1 MTNLTDK
8 WKKGELPNGWYWVE
22 GSRAEGIYAYTAE
35 YLNNMYRPR
44 NGEKIIEQVP
54 SYDEWQAKQ
63 EENTKLKELL
73 KEVQS
78 KIRYSSPRGIET
90 FADLDDTLLG
100 KINQVLG
107 KE

>member
-1 MTNLTDK
+1 MTNLTQYEK
-8 WKKGELPNGWYWVE
+8 GCSPSAIQRKYGLTYVQGYELAESLKKTQELE
-22 GSRAEGIYAYTAE
+22 A
-35 YLNNMYRPR
+35 
-44 NGEKIIEQVP
+44 
-54 SYDEWQAKQ
+54 
-63 EENTKLKELL
+63 ENTKLKELL

-107 KE
+107 EE